1 MTRHRS
7 LETEKPLRDDI
18 RLLGRLLGE
27 VIEQQEGR
35 QTFDIIEQIRRLSVA
50 FRRDADLGA
59 QGRLNRLLNKLSTD
73 QAVSVV
79 RAFTLFSHLANLAE
93 DQHHVRRR
101 RWHERLGHRQAG
113 SLEQAVIRLLGE
125 GMTASRLARAISDSH
140 VSAVL
145 TAHPTEVQRKSV
157 LDAEREMARLLA
169 HRDDLRETVDG
180 NSAWGR
186 RQLEAN
192 EALLQARVLQLWQTR
207 LLRLNRLT
215 VANEIDN
222 ALSYYELTFLREIPG
237 LYQRLE
243 QLLPGQDIGPFFRMG
258 HWMGGDRDGNP
269 YVDGQTLR
277 LALAR
282 QCEVAL
288 RHHLTELHWLGKELS
303 MSALL
308 GEFDEPMLAL
318 AQSSPD
324 VDEHRLDE
332 PYRRALVAMYARLA
346 ATLTELT
353 GGMAA
358 RHALPPQRP
367 YTEAGQLV
375 DDLRVI
381 ESSLCGQGMEQVA
394 KQRLHPLIRSVE
406 VFGFH
411 LASVDLRQSSDQH
424 QATISELLLHAGLCP
439 DYAEL
444 GEEEKRQ
451 LLLSVL
457 RDPRPLRVPQAPYSA
472 LVHRELDVFAAARE
486 CRVRYGQQAVRHAII
501 SHTESVSDLLEVM
514 VLQKESGLLHGTL
527 SHEGRIDLVV
537 VPLFETIEDL
547 RQAPTIMADFFSLP
561 GMAALV
567 QRSGGEQEIMLG
579 YSDSNKDGGIL
590 TSNWSLY
597 QAEIA
602 LARLFDEL
610 RQRYGIRMRLFHGRG
625 GTVGRGGGPSYEAI
639 LAQPPG
645 TVQGQIRLTEQGEVI
660 GSKYANPEI
669 GRRNLETLMA
679 ATLEASWLPRPD
691 HVPTDFLDVA
701 QCLSDISMRA
711 YRSLV
716 YHTPGFA
723 DYFLASTPLR
733 EIAQLNLGSRPT
745 SRKPTG
751 RIEDL
756 RAIPWSF
763 SWGQCRVNLPGW
775 FGLGT
780 AVKQYTHDAQGRAIR
795 SRQRVLR
802 RMYREWPFFS
812 TLISNIDMVM
822 AKTDMA
828 LARRYAKQVQP
839 ARLRQ
844 KIFTQIEA
852 EWQRTND
859 ALRDITGQKNRLAQN
874 PNLAR
879 SIQHRFAYIDPLHHL
894 QIELIR
900 RHRLGQGDDRLERG
914 IHISINGIAAG
925 LRNTG

>member
-1 MTRHRS
+1 MTNHRS
-7 LETEKPLRDDI
+7 FDAEEYLRDDI

-27 VIEQQEGR
+27 VIQQQEGH
-35 QTFDIIEQIRRLSVA
+35 QTFDVIEQIRRLSVA
-50 FRRDADLGA
+50 FRRDADLSA
-59 QGRLNRLLNKLSTD
+59 QGRLNRLLKRLSTE

-101 RWHERLGHRQAG
+101 RWHERMGHRQAG
-113 SLEQAVIRLLGE
+113 SLEQTVTRLLEE
-125 GMTASRLARAISDSH
+125 GMTPTRLAEAITDSH
-140 VSAVL
+140 ISAVL

-157 LDAEREMARLLA
+157 LDAEREMAHLLA
-169 HRDDLRETVDG
+169 DRDHLRETVDAQ
-180 NSAWGR
+180 SAWGS

-222 ALSYYELTFLREIPG
+222 ALSYYELTFLREIPS
-237 LYQRLE
+237 LYQKLE
-243 QLLPGQDIGPFFRMG
+243 QLLPGQNIGSFFRMG

-277 LALAR
+277 MALAR

-303 MSALL
+303 MSDLL
-308 GEFDEPMLAL
+308 GEFDDAMLAL

-324 VDEHRLDE
+324 VDAHRLDE

-346 ATLTELT
+346 ATLIELT
-353 GGMAA
+353 GGLAA
-358 RHALPPQRP
+358 RHVLPPQHP
-367 YTEAGQLV
+367 YAEAGDLV
-375 DDLRVI
+375 ADLRVI
-381 ESSLCGQGMEQVA
+381 DSSLCKQGMAQVA
-394 KQRLHPLIRSVE
+394 KQRLHPLIRAVE

-424 QATISELLLHAGLCP
+424 QATIAELLLHAGLCP
-439 DYAEL
+439 HYADLNED
-444 GEEEKRQ
+444 EKRQ
-451 LLLSVL
+451 LLLTVL
-457 RDPRPLRVPQAPYSA
+457 HDPRPLKVPQASYSA
-472 LVHRELDVFAAARE
+472 LVQRELDVFAAARE
-486 CRVRYGQQAVRHAII
+486 CRVRYGKQAVCNVII
-501 SHTESVSDLLEVM
+501 SHAESVSDMLEVL
-514 VLQKESGLLHGTL
+514 VLQKEMGLMHGTL
-527 SHEGRIDLVV
+527 AHDGRIDLVV
-537 VPLFETIEDL
+537 VPLFETIDDL
-547 RQAPTIMADFFSLP
+547 RQAPSIMADYFKLP
-561 GMAALV
+561 GIAALV

-590 TSNWSLY
+590 ASNWSLY

-602 LARLFDEL
+602 LAGLFSDL
-610 RQRYGIRMRLFHGRG
+610 RERYGIRMRLFHGRG

-669 GRRNLETLMA
+669 GRRNLETIMA
-679 ATLEASWLPRPD
+679 ATFEASWSPGQD
-691 HVPTDFLDVA
+691 AVPQEFLDAA
-701 QCLSDISMRA
+701 QNLSEVSMQA
-711 YRSLV
+711 YRALV
-716 YHTPGFA
+716 YQTAGFF

-733 EIAQLNLGSRPT
+733 EIAQLNIGSRPT
-745 SRKPTG
+745 SRKPSG

-775 FGLGT
+775 FGLGS
-780 AVKQYTHDAQGRAIR
+780 AVYQFTHDAKGRAIR
-795 SRQRVLR
+795 SRQLLLR
-802 RMYREWPFFS
+802 RMYREWPFFN
-812 TLISNIDMVM
+812 TLISNIDMVI
-822 AKTDMA
+822 AKSDMA
-828 LARRYAKQVQP
+828 LARRYATQVQP
-839 ARLRQ
+839 VRFRQ
-844 KIFTQIEA
+844 KILTQIES
-852 EWQRTND
+852 EWQRAND
-859 ALRDITGQKNRLAQN
+859 ALLEITGQKKRLANN
-874 PNLAR
+874 PSLSR

-900 RHRLGQGDDRLERG
+900 RHRLGQGDERLERG